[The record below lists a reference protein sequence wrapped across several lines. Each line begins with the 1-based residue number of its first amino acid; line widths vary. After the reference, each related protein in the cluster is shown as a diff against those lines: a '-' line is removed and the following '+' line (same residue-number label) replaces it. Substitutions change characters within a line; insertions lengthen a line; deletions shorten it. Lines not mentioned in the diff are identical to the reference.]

1 MIFKVYYQELPDEVP
16 VRERTDSMYV
26 EAINEREVRTK
37 LADDN
42 VNIEYIQVLS
52 EEHYE
57 YEAQNE
63 DFQVESY

>member
-1 MIFKVYYQELPDEVP
+1 MIFKVYYQKLPDEVP
-16 VRERTDSMYV
+16 VRERTDAMYV
-26 EAINEREVRTK
+26 EAKTEREVRTK
-37 LADDN
+37 LADKN

-52 EEHYE
+52 EEHHE